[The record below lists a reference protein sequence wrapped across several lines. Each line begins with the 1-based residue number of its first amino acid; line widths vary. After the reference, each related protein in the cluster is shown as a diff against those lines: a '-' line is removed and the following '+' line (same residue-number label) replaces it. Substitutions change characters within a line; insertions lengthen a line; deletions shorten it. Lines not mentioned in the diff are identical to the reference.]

1 MKNNST
7 WKSRKHDHITTYN
20 MLICGVS
27 YCSSYCS
34 YCQDHKHMEGPD
46 ASQPLAAPTPTAVG
60 IAVAVASTIQPVAAA
75 PRCRRQFVRFGPP
88 SPCDQ

>member
-1 MKNNST
+1 
-7 WKSRKHDHITTYN
+7 
-20 MLICGVS
+20 
-27 YCSSYCS
+27 
-34 YCQDHKHMEGPD
+34 MEGPD